1 MKINIV
7 ECGSPFLYRSE
18 KLCIILV
25 GPGVIE
31 GKVVFLTGRKLV
43 REGPLHLVISIYLN
57 RTTVTIEF
65 RFTLCEI
72 FLH

>member
-1 MKINIV
+1 MEINIV
-7 ECGSPFLYRSE
+7 ECESPFLYGSE
-18 KLCIILV
+18 ELCIILV

-43 REGPLHLVISIYLN
+43 REGPLHLVISIHLN
-57 RTTVTIEF
+57 RKRCTIEF
-65 RFTLCEI
+65 RLTLCEI